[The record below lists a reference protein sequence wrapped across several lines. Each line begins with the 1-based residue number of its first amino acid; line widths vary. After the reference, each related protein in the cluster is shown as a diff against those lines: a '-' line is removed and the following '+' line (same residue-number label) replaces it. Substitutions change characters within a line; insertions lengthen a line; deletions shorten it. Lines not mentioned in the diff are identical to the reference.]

1 MLENHTIFEVYT
13 PETNAILEPYYR
25 AVLKGRTE
33 VFEVPIGELTYEV
46 YAVPIKNETGE
57 ILYGMV
63 MTQDISERKV
73 AVQTLQSRAQYLSI
87 LNEITQSALSE
98 TDLETMMQKI
108 VDLLAMMFAADHCYI
123 TGWNDETKQPIP
135 LASFGPL
142 RSRYT
147 KIQPKLGEMTL
158 TRAVV
163 ESGIP
168 IVVDDLFHSEYIS
181 PRLANQFPS
190 KSMLALP
197 LIGGG
202 LNLGAILI
210 GFADQHPF
218 TKDEIQRAEQ
228 VAGQIAL
235 SMYKVKL
242 FEEVQISNI
251 QLEKRVEDR
260 TKDLALKN
268 QELETFTYSVSHD
281 LKAPLRG
288 IDGYSRLLLEEHSS
302 QIDEEGLSFLRTIR
316 TAAGQMNQLIEDLLS
331 YSRLERRTMMN
342 NQVDIHTIVNNLIL
356 ERKDDIRRNKIN
368 VIQEIPSRKFAIDEK
383 ALEQALRNLL
393 DNAIKFSS
401 NNIMPKIKV
410 TMIKAD
416 EEKSILCV
424 EDNGIGFEM
433 KYSEKIF
440 DIFQR
445 LHLPEEYPGTGIG
458 LALVKKAMQRM
469 GGRAWAESQPGMGAK
484 FYLEIPG

>member
-1 MLENHTIFEVYT
+1 
-13 PETNAILEPYYR
+13 
-25 AVLKGRTE
+25 
-33 VFEVPIGELTYEV
+33 
-46 YAVPIKNETGE
+46 
-57 ILYGMV
+57 
-63 MTQDISERKV
+63 
-73 AVQTLQSRAQYLSI
+73 
-87 LNEITQSALSE
+87 
-98 TDLETMMQKI
+98 MMQKI
-108 VDLLAMMFAADHCYI
+108 VDLLAMMFTADHCYI
-123 TGWNDETKQPIP
+123 TGWNSEEKKPIP
-135 LASFGPL
+135 LAAFGLL
-142 RSRYT
+142 RSGYSM
-147 KIQPKLGEMTL
+147 IQPKPGEMTL

-168 IVVDDLFHSEYIS
+168 IVVDDIFHSEYIS

-210 GFADQHPF
+210 GYADQHSF

-228 VAGQIAL
+228 VAAQIAL

-242 FEEVQISNI
+242 FEEVQVINI
-251 QLEKRVEDR
+251 QLEKRVENR

-331 YSRLERRTMMN
+331 YSRLERRTMTN
-342 NQVDIHTIVNNLIL
+342 NQVDIHTLVSNLIL
-356 ERKDDIRRNKIN
+356 ERKDDIRRNNIN
-368 VIQEIPSRKFAIDEK
+368 VIQEVPPRKLSLDEK

-410 TMIKAD
+410 NIIRS
-416 EEKSILCV
+416 EESKSILCV

-433 KYSEKIF
+433 KYCEKIF

-458 LALVKKAMQRM
+458 LALVKKAMQRI
-469 GGRAWAESQPGMGAK
+469 GGRAWAESQPGTGAK